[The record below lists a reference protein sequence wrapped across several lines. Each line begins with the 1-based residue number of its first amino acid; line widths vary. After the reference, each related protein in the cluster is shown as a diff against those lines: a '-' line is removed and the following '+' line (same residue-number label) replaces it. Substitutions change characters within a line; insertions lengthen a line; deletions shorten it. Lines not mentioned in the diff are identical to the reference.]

1 MTLQRLKRCLYV
13 AVALTVILIFSFS
26 LKTGEESAQQ
36 SNWIAENMEVIIEAI
51 EETVGIEINIRKIG
65 HFTEFALLG
74 AEVIGLYLLTDKR
87 NATKLFNVFGVGL
100 TTAVADES
108 IQLLIP
114 GRCGQIKDVQIDMV
128 GYICGAALT
137 AAVYYSVN
145 FLRKKGKKGT

>member
-13 AVALTVILIFSFS
+13 AIVITVVLIFSFS
-26 LKTGEESAQQ
+26 LKNGEDSTEQ
-36 SNWIAENMEVIIEAI
+36 SNWIEKNMQAVIDMVED
-51 EETVGIEINIRKIG
+51 TVGVEVNVRKVA
-65 HFTEFALLG
+65 HFSEFALLG
-74 AEVIGLYLLTDKR
+74 AEVIFLYLLANKHDVSR
-87 NATKLFNVFGVGL
+87 LFNVFGVGL
-100 TTAVADES
+100 LTAVSDES

-114 GRCGQIKDVQIDMV
+114 GRCGQIKDVQIDMA